1 MNLNPGNL
9 FNKGN
14 LPLTGINRRAPSLLG
29 PLFFVLACFLLVLS
43 SAAFAK
49 TLTDIDGNQVEIPDN
64 PQRIVLGESRML
76 YTLALLEPGNPFQHI
91 VAWPQDLKK
100 YDSQT
105 WNSFARQFPQ
115 MLKIPS
121 LGPGGPSAI
130 NPEQV
135 LALRPDVVIL
145 PSLARYDDADLRLV
159 TMLKAAH
166 IPVVKIDLRVHL
178 LKNTRRSVEIFGE
191 VLNQQAR
198 AQAFNQFYTAHMQVI
213 QERLASYQGVKPSVL
228 LQLHLGRRNECCV
241 TAVNG
246 SLGELLNAAGG
257 DNIASITQHGV
268 FGRLSEEQ
276 VIAAQPDYYF
286 ATGFANNSSQGL
298 LKLGPEVAPDA
309 VQSSFTQLTS
319 QQNGLRELKALHNGH
334 SAVIWMNFYLSPW
347 HIAATEFMAKTLYP
361 QLFAD
366 VNPEKTLQQIF
377 HDFLPIPYSGTYFA
391 TINAPVN
398 P

>member
-1 MNLNPGNL
+1 MNSDSI
-9 FNKGN
+9 FS
-14 LPLTGINRRAPSLLG
+14 TGARRAPSLLATI
-29 PLFFVLACFLLVLS
+29 LAGFLLLVS
-43 SAAFAK
+43 SCAWAK
-49 TLTDIDGNQVEIPDN
+49 TVTDIDGNRVEIPDR

-76 YTLALLEPGNPFQHI
+76 YTLALLEPGDPFQHI

-121 LGPGGPSAI
+121 LGSGGPNAI
-130 NPEQV
+130 NPEQI
-135 LALRPDVVIL
+135 LALKPDVVIL

-198 AQAFNQFYTAHMQVI
+198 AQAFNQFYDQHMQVI
-213 QERLASYQGVKPSVL
+213 RERLATYQGAKPSVL

-241 TAVNG
+241 TAING

-257 DNIASITQHGV
+257 DNIANKTQHGV
-268 FGRLSEEQ
+268 FGRLSEES
-276 VIAAQPDYYF
+276 VIAAQPQYYF
-286 ATGFANNSSQGL
+286 ATGFADNASQGL
-298 LKLGPEVAPDA
+298 LKLGPEVAPET
-309 VQSSFTQLTS
+309 VLSSFKQLTA
-319 QQNGLRELKALHNGH
+319 QQKGLRELSALKNSH

-361 QLFAD
+361 KLFAD
-366 VNPEKTLQQIF
+366 IDPEKTLQQIF
-377 HDFLPIPYSGTYFA
+377 HDFLPIPYSGTYF
-391 TINAPVN
+391 INIPPASDK
-398 P
+398 

>member
-1 MNLNPGNL
+1 MSSDSVVKAGA
-9 FNKGN
+9 
-14 LPLTGINRRAPSLLG
+14 RRAPSLWG
-29 PLFFVLACFLLVLS
+29 PMLIVLACFLLVLS
-43 SAAFAK
+43 SAALAK
-49 TLTDIDGNQVEIPDN
+49 TVTDIDGNQVDIPDH
-64 PQRIVLGESRML
+64 PQRILLGESRML

-121 LGPGGPSAI
+121 LGSGGPNAI
-130 NPEQV
+130 NPEQI
-135 LALRPDVVIL
+135 LALKPDVVIL

-159 TMLKAAH
+159 SMLKAAH

-198 AQAFNQFYTAHMQVI
+198 AQAFNRFYDAHMQVI
-213 QERLASYQGVKPSVL
+213 RDRLASYHGAKPSVL

-257 DNIASITQHGV
+257 DNIAAKTQHGV
-268 FGRLSEEQ
+268 FGRLSEEM

-286 ATGFANNSSQGL
+286 ATGFGDNEAQGL
-298 LKLGPEVAPDA
+298 LKLGPEVALPA
-309 VQSSFTQLTS
+309 VQSSFAQLTS
-319 QQNGLRELKALHNGH
+319 QQNGLRELAALRNGH

-366 VNPEKTLQQIF
+366 VEPEQTLKQIF
-377 HDFLPIPYSGTYFA
+377 HDFLPIPYSGTYFTQIPA
-391 TINAPVN
+391 S
-398 P
+398 

>member
-1 MNLNPGNL
+1 MSSDSVVKAGA
-9 FNKGN
+9 
-14 LPLTGINRRAPSLLG
+14 RRAPSLLG
-29 PLFFVLACFLLVLS
+29 PMLMVLACFLLVLS
-43 SAAFAK
+43 SAALAK
-49 TLTDIDGNQVEIPDN
+49 TVTDIDGNQVDIPDH

-105 WNSFARQFPQ
+105 WNIFARQFPQ

-121 LGPGGPSAI
+121 LGSGGPNAI
-130 NPEQV
+130 NPEQI
-135 LALRPDVVIL
+135 LALKPDVVIL

-159 TMLKAAH
+159 SMLKAAH

-191 VLNQQAR
+191 VLNQQSR
-198 AQAFNQFYTAHMQVI
+198 AQAFNRFYDAHMQVI
-213 QERLASYQGVKPSVL
+213 RDRLASYHGAKPSVL

-241 TAVNG
+241 TAING

-257 DNIASITQHGV
+257 DNIAAKTQHGV
-268 FGRLSEEQ
+268 FGRLSEEM
-276 VIAAQPDYYF
+276 VIAAQPNYYF
-286 ATGFANNSSQGL
+286 ATGFGDNDAQGL
-298 LKLGPEVAPDA
+298 LKLGPEVALPA
-309 VQSSFTQLTS
+309 VQSSFAQLTA
-319 QQNGLRELKALHNGH
+319 QQNGLRELAALRNGH

-366 VNPEKTLQQIF
+366 VEPEQTLKQIF

-391 TINAPVN
+391 QIPAR
-398 P
+398 

>member
-1 MNLNPGNL
+1 MNSDS
-9 FNKGN
+9 
-14 LPLTGINRRAPSLLG
+14 IVVRRAPGLSG
-29 PLFFVLACFLLVLS
+29 PILVVLACFLLVLS
-43 SAAFAK
+43 SVASAK
-49 TLTDIDGNQVEIPDN
+49 TITDIDGNRVEIPDR

-76 YTLALLEPGNPFQHI
+76 YTLALLEPGDPFQHI

-105 WNSFARQFPQ
+105 WNSFARHFPQ

-121 LGPGGPSAI
+121 LGAGGPNAI
-130 NPEQV
+130 NPEQI
-135 LALRPDVVIL
+135 LALKPDVVIL

-198 AQAFNQFYTAHMQVI
+198 AEAFNRFYQQHMQVI
-213 QERLASYQGVKPSVL
+213 HDRLASYQGAKPSVL

-241 TAVNG
+241 TAING

-257 DNIASITQHGV
+257 DNIANKTQHGV
-268 FGRLSEEQ
+268 FGRLSEESA
-276 VIAAQPDYYF
+276 IAAQPQYYF
-286 ATGFANNSSQGL
+286 ATGFGDNASQGL
-298 LKLGPEVAPDA
+298 LKLGPDVAPET
-309 VQSSFTQLTS
+309 VLSSFKQLTA
-319 QQNGLRELKALHNGH
+319 QQNGLRELSALKNGH

-366 VNPEKTLQQIF
+366 LEPEKTLQQIF
-377 HDFLPIPYSGTYFA
+377 RDFLPIPYSGTYF
-391 TINAPVN
+391 INIPSASN
-398 P
+398 K

>member
-1 MNLNPGNL
+1 MNFKLL
-9 FNKGN
+9 S
-14 LPLTGINRRAPSLLG
+14 LRRAPTLLG
-29 PLFFVLACFLLVLS
+29 VFIQMLACFLLLQS
-43 SAAFAK
+43 SALAK
-49 TLTDIDGNQVEIPDN
+49 QIIDIDGNRVDIPDH

-76 YTLALLEPGNPFQHI
+76 YTLALLEPGDPFQHI

-105 WNSFARQFPQ
+105 WNRFARQFPQ
-115 MLKIPS
+115 MEKIPS
-121 LGPGGPSAI
+121 LGSGGPNAI
-130 NPEQV
+130 NPEQI

-159 TMLKAAH
+159 SMLQAAH

-198 AQAFNQFYTAHMQVI
+198 ASAFNHLYDTHMQVI
-213 QERLASYQGVKPSVL
+213 HARLASYHGAKPSVL

-241 TAVNG
+241 TAING

-257 DNIASITQHGV
+257 DNIASKIQHGV

-286 ATGFANNSSQGL
+286 ATGFADNAAPGL
-298 LKLGPEVAPDA
+298 LKLGPEVDA
-309 VQSSFTQLTS
+309 STVVASFKQLTA
-319 QQNGLRELKALHNGH
+319 QQNGLRELQALHNGH
-334 SAVIWMNFYLSPW
+334 AAAIWMNFYLSPW

-361 QLFAD
+361 QLFSD
-366 VNPEKTLQQIF
+366 IDPEATLKKIF
-377 HDFLPIPYSGTYFA
+377 AEYLPIPYHGTYFTTISA
-391 TINAPVN
+391 TPDK
-398 P
+398 

>member
-1 MNLNPGNL
+1 MGLWSGVWAKIGIDIVGNWVE
-9 FNKGN
+9 
-14 LPLTGINRRAPSLLG
+14 LPEHPHSM
-29 PLFFVLACFLLVLS
+29 
-43 SAAFAK
+43 
-49 TLTDIDGNQVEIPDN
+49 
-64 PQRIVLGESRML
+64 VLGESRML
-76 YTLALLEPGNPFQHI
+76 YIHARREPGDSFENI
-91 VAWPQDLKK
+91 AAWPQDLKK
-100 YDSQT
+100 YDRQT

-121 LGPGGPSAI
+121 LGPGGPTAI

-135 LALRPDVVIL
+135 LALKPDVVIL

-159 TMLKAAH
+159 SMLKAAH

-178 LKNTRRSVEIFGE
+178 LKNTRRSVEIFAE

-198 AQAFNQFYTAHMQVI
+198 AQAFNRFYDAHMQVI
-213 QERLASYQGVKPSVL
+213 RQRLAGWHGKKPSVL

-257 DNIASITQHGV
+257 DNIARHTQHGV

-286 ATGFANNSSQGL
+286 ATGFANNETQGL
-298 LKLGPEVAPDA
+298 LKLGPEVALSA
-309 VQSSFTQLTS
+309 VQSSFTTLTA
-319 QQNGLRELKALHNGH
+319 QQNGLRELTALHNGH

-366 VNPEKTLQQIF
+366 INPEETLQQIF

-391 TINAPVN
+391 TMPAQ
-398 P
+398 

>member
-1 MNLNPGNL
+1 MLV
-9 FNKGN
+9 
-14 LPLTGINRRAPSLLG
+14 
-29 PLFFVLACFLLVLS
+29 VLACFLLVLS
-43 SAAFAK
+43 SVASAK
-49 TLTDIDGNQVEIPDN
+49 TITDIDGNRVEIPDR

-76 YTLALLEPGNPFQHI
+76 YTLALLEPGDPFQHI

-105 WNSFARQFPQ
+105 WNSFARHFPK

-121 LGPGGPSAI
+121 LGAGGPNAI
-130 NPEQV
+130 NPEQI
-135 LALRPDVVIL
+135 LALKPDVVIL

-198 AQAFNQFYTAHMQVI
+198 AEAFNRFYQQHMQVI
-213 QERLASYQGVKPSVL
+213 HDRLASYQGAKPSVL

-241 TAVNG
+241 TAING

-257 DNIASITQHGV
+257 DNIANKTQHGV
-268 FGRLSEEQ
+268 FGRLSEES
-276 VIAAQPDYYF
+276 VIAAQPQYYF
-286 ATGFANNSSQGL
+286 ATGFGDNASQGL
-298 LKLGPEVAPDA
+298 LKLGPDVAPETVLA
-309 VQSSFTQLTS
+309 SFKQLTA
-319 QQNGLRELKALHNGH
+319 QQNGLRELSALKNGH

-366 VNPEKTLQQIF
+366 LEPEKTLQQIF
-377 HDFLPIPYSGTYFA
+377 RDFLPIPYSGTYF
-391 TINAPVN
+391 INIPPASN
-398 P
+398 K

>member
-1 MNLNPGNL
+1 MNSDSIFDQGAP
-9 FNKGN
+9 
-14 LPLTGINRRAPSLLG
+14 RAPSLLG
-29 PLFFVLACFLLVLS
+29 PMLVVLACFLLVLS
-43 SAAFAK
+43 SAAWAK
-49 TLTDIDGNQVEIPDN
+49 TITDIDGNRVEIPDH

-76 YTLALLEPGNPFQHI
+76 YTLALLEPGDPFQHI

-121 LGPGGPSAI
+121 LGAGGPNAI
-130 NPEQV
+130 NPEQI
-135 LALRPDVVIL
+135 LALKPDVVIL

-198 AQAFNQFYTAHMQVI
+198 AEAFNRFYQQHMQVI
-213 QERLASYQGVKPSVL
+213 HDRLASYQGAKPSVL

-241 TAVNG
+241 TAING

-257 DNIASITQHGV
+257 DNIANKTQRGV
-268 FGRLSEEQ
+268 FGRLSEES
-276 VIAAQPDYYF
+276 VIAAQPQYYF
-286 ATGFANNSSQGL
+286 ATGFGDNASQGL
-298 LKLGPEVAPDA
+298 LKLGPDVAPET
-309 VQSSFTQLTS
+309 VLRSFKQLTA
-319 QQNGLRELKALHNGH
+319 QQNGLRELSALKNGH

-366 VNPEKTLQQIF
+366 LQPEKTLQQIF
-377 HDFLPIPYSGTYFA
+377 HDFLPIPYSGTYF
-391 TINAPVN
+391 INIPPVSDK
-398 P
+398 

>member
-1 MNLNPGNL
+1 MNSDAIFSPGA
-9 FNKGN
+9 
-14 LPLTGINRRAPSLLG
+14 RRAPSLLG
-29 PLFFVLACFLLVLS
+29 PMLRVLACFLLLLS
-43 SAAFAK
+43 SAAWAK
-49 TLTDIDGNQVEIPDN
+49 TIIDIDGNHVVIPDH

-76 YTLALLEPGNPFQHI
+76 YTLALLEPGDPFQHI

-121 LGPGGPSAI
+121 LGSGGPNAI
-130 NPEQV
+130 NPEQI
-135 LALRPDVVIL
+135 LAMKPDVVIL

-198 AQAFNQFYTAHMQVI
+198 AQAFNRFYDRHMQVI
-213 QERLASYQGVKPSVL
+213 RERLDRYHGPKPSVL

-241 TAVNG
+241 TAING

-257 DNIASITQHGV
+257 ENIANKTQHGV
-268 FGRLSEEQ
+268 FGRLSEES
-276 VIAAQPDYYF
+276 VIAAQPDYYI
-286 ATGFANNSSQGL
+286 ATGFGDNASQGL
-298 LKLGPEVAPDA
+298 LKLGPEVAPET
-309 VQSSFTQLTS
+309 VLSSFRQLTA
-319 QQNGLRELKALHNGH
+319 QQNGLRELNAVHNGH

-366 VNPEKTLQQIF
+366 VEPEQTLQQIF
-377 HDFLPIPYSGTYFA
+377 HDFLPIPFSGTYFTLISA
-391 TINAPVN
+391 TDDK
-398 P
+398 

>member
-1 MNLNPGNL
+1 LNSKSIFTYAL
-9 FNKGN
+9 A
-14 LPLTGINRRAPSLLG
+14 LMLL
-29 PLFFVLACFLLVLS
+29 ALS
-43 SAAFAK
+43 SAVSAK
-49 TLTDIDGNQVEIPDN
+49 IITDIDGNRVEIPDH

-76 YTLALLEPGNPFQHI
+76 YTLALLEPGDPFQHI

-121 LGPGGPSAI
+121 LGSGGPNAI
-130 NPEQV
+130 NPEQI
-135 LALRPDVVIL
+135 LALQPDVVIL

-159 TMLKAAH
+159 SMLKAAH

-198 AQAFNQFYTAHMQVI
+198 AQAFNRFYSAHMQVI
-213 QERLASYQGVKPSVL
+213 RERLANYHGAKPSVL

-241 TAVNG
+241 TAING
-246 SLGELLNAAGG
+246 SLGELLNVAGG
-257 DNIASITQHGV
+257 ANIASKTQHGV
-268 FGRLSEEQ
+268 FGRLSEET
-276 VIAAQPDYYF
+276 VIAAQPDDYF
-286 ATGFANNSSQGL
+286 ATGFGDNTSQGL
-298 LKLGPEVAPDA
+298 LKLGPEVAPET
-309 VQSSFTQLTS
+309 VRSSFKQLTA
-319 QQNGLRELKALHNGH
+319 QQNGLRELNALHNGH

-366 VNPEKTLQQIF
+366 VDPQQTLQQIF
-377 HDFLPIPYSGTYFA
+377 HEFLPIPYSGTYFMA
-391 TINAPVN
+391 IDAAEEK
-398 P
+398 

>member
-1 MNLNPGNL
+1 MNSDTLMPAGGRRPAAL
-9 FNKGN
+9 FK
-14 LPLTGINRRAPSLLG
+14 PMRLL
-29 PLFFVLACFLLVLS
+29 LACLLLALS
-43 SAAFAK
+43 SAALAK
-49 TLTDIDGNQVEIPDN
+49 TVVDIDGNAVEIPDR

-76 YTLALLEPGNPFQHI
+76 YTLALLEPGDPFRHI
-91 VAWPQDLKK
+91 VAWPRDLQK

-105 WNSFARQFPQ
+105 WNSFARRFPQ

-121 LGPGGPSAI
+121 LGPGGPNAI

-159 TMLKAAH
+159 SMLQAAH

-198 AQAFNQFYTAHMQVI
+198 AAAFNRFYAAHMQVI
-213 QERLASYQGVKPSVL
+213 QQRLADYRGPRPSVL
-228 LQLHLGRRNECCV
+228 LQLHLGRRNECCI

-246 SLGELLNAAGG
+246 SLGELLQAAGG
-257 DNIASITQHGV
+257 ENIASKTQHGV
-268 FGRLSEEQ
+268 FGRLSEEA
-276 VIAAQPDYYF
+276 VIAAQPDFYF
-286 ATGFANNSSQGL
+286 ATGFSDNAAQGL

-309 VQSSFTQLTS
+309 VVSSFRQLTNR
-319 QQNGLRELKALHNGH
+319 QNGLRELAALRNGH
-334 SAVIWMNFYLSPW
+334 SAAIWMNFYLSPW

-366 VNPEKTLQQIF
+366 VDPQQTLATLF
-377 HDFLPIPYSGTYFA
+377 REFLPIPYSGTLFM
-391 TINAPVN
+391 TIPPAP
-398 P
+398 

>member
-1 MNLNPGNL
+1 MN
-9 FNKGN
+9 FDSIVT
-14 LPLTGINRRAPSLLG
+14 TGARRAPALLA
-29 PLFFVLACFLLVLS
+29 LLLLLQLALTS
-43 SAAFAK
+43 NAWAK
-49 TLTDIDGNQVEIPDN
+49 TITDIDGNRVAIPDH
-64 PQRIVLGESRML
+64 PQRIILGESRML
-76 YTLALLEPGNPFQHI
+76 YTLALLEPGDPFQHI

-105 WNSFARQFPQ
+105 WNSFARRFPQ

-121 LGPGGPSAI
+121 LGSGGPNAI
-130 NPEQV
+130 NPEQI
-135 LALRPDVVIL
+135 LALKPDVVIL

-198 AQAFNQFYTAHMQVI
+198 AQAFNRFYDKHMQVI
-213 QERLASYQGVKPSVL
+213 DERLAGYHGSKPSVL

-241 TAVNG
+241 TAING

-257 DNIASITQHGV
+257 DNIASKTQHGV
-268 FGRLSEEQ
+268 FGRLTEEK

-286 ATGFANNSSQGL
+286 ATGFADNASQGL
-298 LKLGPEVAPDA
+298 LKLGPDVAA
-309 VQSSFTQLTS
+309 ETVLTSFKQLTA
-319 QQNGLRELKALHNGH
+319 QQNGLRELTALRNGH
-334 SAVIWMNFYLSPW
+334 AAVIWMNFYLSPW

-361 QLFAD
+361 QLFTD
-366 VNPEKTLQQIF
+366 VEPEQTLQQIF
-377 HDFLPIPYSGTYFA
+377 RDFLPIPYSGTYFR
-391 TINAPVN
+391 IIPVTHN
-398 P
+398 K

>member
-1 MNLNPGNL
+1 M
-9 FNKGN
+9 
-14 LPLTGINRRAPSLLG
+14 LG
-29 PLFFVLACFLLVLS
+29 PFLRVLACFLLVLS
-43 SAAFAK
+43 SAALAK
-49 TLTDIDGNQVEIPDN
+49 NVTDIDGNQVEIPDH

-76 YTLALLEPGNPFQHI
+76 YTLAMLEPGNPFQHI

-121 LGPGGPSAI
+121 LGSGGPNAI
-130 NPEQV
+130 NPEQI
-135 LALRPDVVIL
+135 LSLKPDVVIL

-159 TMLKAAH
+159 SMLKAAH
-166 IPVVKIDLRVHL
+166 IPVVKVDLRVHL

-198 AQAFNQFYTAHMQVI
+198 AQAFNRFYDAHMQVI
-213 QERLASYQGVKPSVL
+213 RERLARYEGPKPSVL

-257 DNIASITQHGV
+257 ANIAAQTQHGV
-268 FGRLSEEQ
+268 FGRLSEEM

-286 ATGFANNSSQGL
+286 ATGFGDSHAQGL
-298 LKLGPEVAPDA
+298 LKLGPEVEAPD

-319 QQNGLRELKALHNGH
+319 QQNGLRELNALRNGH

-366 VNPEKTLQQIF
+366 VEPEQTLKQIF
-377 HDFLPIPYSGTYFA
+377 HDFLPIPYSGTYFMQIPA
-391 TINAPVN
+391 TK
-398 P
+398 

>member
-1 MNLNPGNL
+1 LSSDSVVKAGA
-9 FNKGN
+9 
-14 LPLTGINRRAPSLLG
+14 RRAPSLLG
-29 PLFFVLACFLLVLS
+29 PMLFVLACFLLVLS
-43 SAAFAK
+43 SAALAK
-49 TLTDIDGNQVEIPDN
+49 TVTDIDGNQVEIPDH

-76 YTLALLEPGNPFQHI
+76 YTLALLEPGDPFRHI

-121 LGPGGPSAI
+121 LGPGGPNAI

-135 LALRPDVVIL
+135 LALKPDVVIL

-159 TMLKAAH
+159 SMLKAAH

-191 VLNQQAR
+191 VLDQQAR
-198 AQAFNQFYTAHMQVI
+198 AQAFNRFYDAHMQVI
-213 QERLASYQGVKPSVL
+213 RERLSTYHGKKPSVL

-257 DNIASITQHGV
+257 DNIARQTQHGV

-276 VIAAQPDYYF
+276 VIAAQPDNYF
-286 ATGFANNSSQGL
+286 ATGFGNNDAQGL
-298 LKLGPEVAPDA
+298 LKLGPEVALDA
-309 VQSSFTQLTS
+309 VQSSFKQLTT
-319 QQNGLRELKALHNGH
+319 QQNGLRELTALHNGH

-366 VNPEKTLQQIF
+366 IEPEETLKQIF
-377 HDFLPIPYSGTYFA
+377 HDFLPIHYSGTYFA
-391 TINAPVN
+391 QLPAK
-398 P
+398 

>member
-1 MNLNPGNL
+1 ML
-9 FNKGN
+9 
-14 LPLTGINRRAPSLLG
+14 I
-29 PLFFVLACFLLVLS
+29 VLACFLLVLS
-43 SAAFAK
+43 SAALAK
-49 TLTDIDGNQVEIPDN
+49 TVTDIDGNQVDIPDH

-121 LGPGGPSAI
+121 LGSGGPNAI
-130 NPEQV
+130 NPEQI
-135 LALRPDVVIL
+135 LALKPDVVIL

-159 TMLKAAH
+159 SMLKAAH

-198 AQAFNQFYTAHMQVI
+198 AQAFNRFYDAHMQVI
-213 QERLASYQGVKPSVL
+213 RDRLASYHGAKPSVL

-257 DNIASITQHGV
+257 DNIAAKTQHGV
-268 FGRLSEEQ
+268 FGRLSEEM

-286 ATGFANNSSQGL
+286 ATGFGDNEAQGL
-298 LKLGPEVAPDA
+298 LKLGPEVALPA
-309 VQSSFTQLTS
+309 VQSSFAQLTA
-319 QQNGLRELKALHNGH
+319 QQNGLRELAALRNGH

-366 VNPEKTLQQIF
+366 VEPEQTLKQIF
-377 HDFLPIPYSGTYFA
+377 NDFLPIPYSGTYFTQIPA
-391 TINAPVN
+391 S
-398 P
+398 

>member
-1 MNLNPGNL
+1 MSSDSFVKAGA
-9 FNKGN
+9 
-14 LPLTGINRRAPSLLG
+14 RRAPSLLG
-29 PLFFVLACFLLVLS
+29 PMMMVLACFLLVLS
-43 SAAFAK
+43 SAALAK
-49 TLTDIDGNQVEIPDN
+49 TVTDIDGNQVDIPDH

-121 LGPGGPSAI
+121 LGSGGPNAI
-130 NPEQV
+130 NPEQI
-135 LALRPDVVIL
+135 LALKPDVVIL

-159 TMLKAAH
+159 SMLKAAH

-191 VLNQQAR
+191 VLNQQSR
-198 AQAFNQFYTAHMQVI
+198 AQAFNRFYDAHMQVI
-213 QERLASYQGVKPSVL
+213 RDRLASYHGAKPSVL

-241 TAVNG
+241 TAING

-257 DNIASITQHGV
+257 DNIAAKTQHGV
-268 FGRLSEEQ
+268 FGRLSEEM

-286 ATGFANNSSQGL
+286 ATGFGDNDAQGL
-298 LKLGPEVAPDA
+298 LKLGPEVALPA
-309 VQSSFTQLTS
+309 VQSSFAQLTA
-319 QQNGLRELKALHNGH
+319 QQNGLRELAALRNGH

-366 VNPEKTLQQIF
+366 VEPEQTLKQIF

-391 TINAPVN
+391 QIPAR
-398 P
+398 

>member
-1 MNLNPGNL
+1 M
-9 FNKGN
+9 
-14 LPLTGINRRAPSLLG
+14 
-29 PLFFVLACFLLVLS
+29 LARILAGFLVLIS
-43 SAAFAK
+43 SAAWAK
-49 TLTDIDGNQVEIPDN
+49 TITDIDGTRVEIPDR

-76 YTLALLEPGNPFQHI
+76 YTLALLEPGDPFQHI

-121 LGPGGPSAI
+121 LGSGGPNAI
-130 NPEQV
+130 NPEQI
-135 LALRPDVVIL
+135 LALKPDVVIL

-198 AQAFNQFYTAHMQVI
+198 AQAFNQFYDQHMQVI
-213 QERLASYQGVKPSVL
+213 RERLATYQGAKPSVL

-241 TAVNG
+241 TAING

-257 DNIASITQHGV
+257 DNIANKTQHGV
-268 FGRLSEEQ
+268 FGRLSEES
-276 VIAAQPDYYF
+276 VIAARPQYYF
-286 ATGFANNSSQGL
+286 ATGFGDNASQGL
-298 LKLGPEVAPDA
+298 LKLGPDVAPET
-309 VQSSFTQLTS
+309 VISSFEQLTA
-319 QQNGLRELKALHNGH
+319 QQKGLRELSALKNGH

-347 HIAATEFMAKTLYP
+347 HIAAAEFMAKSLYP

-366 VNPEKTLQQIF
+366 VEPEKTLKQIF
-377 HDFLPIPYSGTYFA
+377 HDFLPIPYSGTYF
-391 TINAPVN
+391 INIPPVN
-398 P
+398 DR

>member
-1 MNLNPGNL
+1 MN
-9 FNKGN
+9 FNSVVALG
-14 LPLTGINRRAPSLLG
+14 LRYVTPLLKLMLIICVYLLQLLSG
-29 PLFFVLACFLLVLS
+29 SVLA
-43 SAAFAK
+43 K
-49 TLTDIDGNQVEIPDN
+49 TITDIDGNRVVIPDH

-76 YTLALLEPGNPFQHI
+76 YTLALLEPENPFRHI
-91 VAWPQDLKK
+91 VAWPHDLKK
-100 YDSQT
+100 YDNQT
-105 WNSFARQFPQ
+105 WNIFARQFPQ

-121 LGPGGPSAI
+121 LGPGGTVAI

-145 PSLARYDDADLRLV
+145 PSLARYDDADLRLINI
-159 TMLKAAH
+159 LQAAG

-191 VLNQQAR
+191 IFNQQAR
-198 AQAFNQFYTAHMQVI
+198 AQAFNHFYAAHMQKI
-213 QERLASYQGVKPSVL
+213 QKRLAGYQGPRPRVL
-228 LQLHLGRRNECCV
+228 LQLHLGRRDECCV

-246 SLGELLNAAGG
+246 SLGELLQAAGG
-257 DNIASITQHGV
+257 DNIASKTQHGV
-268 FGRLSEEQ
+268 FGRLSEEV

-286 ATGFANNSSQGL
+286 ATGLGENATQSL

-309 VQSSFTQLTS
+309 VVSSFRHLTAR
-319 QQNGLRELKALHNGH
+319 QNGLRELKALRNGH

-366 VNPEKTLQQIF
+366 VDPQQTLATLF
-377 HDFLPIPYSGTYFA
+377 REFLPIPYSGTLFMSVPPA
-391 TINAPVN
+391 R
-398 P
+398 

>member
-1 MNLNPGNL
+1 MNSKSIFTYALAL
-9 FNKGN
+9 M
-14 LPLTGINRRAPSLLG
+14 LL
-29 PLFFVLACFLLVLS
+29 ALS
-43 SAAFAK
+43 SAASAK
-49 TLTDIDGNQVEIPDN
+49 ILTDIDGNRVEIPDH

-76 YTLALLEPGNPFQHI
+76 YTLALLEPGDPFQHI

-121 LGPGGPSAI
+121 LGSGGPNAI
-130 NPEQV
+130 NPEQI
-135 LALRPDVVIL
+135 LALQPDVVIL

-159 TMLKAAH
+159 SMLKSAH

-198 AQAFNQFYTAHMQVI
+198 AQAFNRFYSAHMQVI
-213 QERLASYQGVKPSVL
+213 RERLANYHGTKPSVL

-241 TAVNG
+241 TAING
-246 SLGELLNAAGG
+246 SLGELLNVAGG
-257 DNIASITQHGV
+257 VNIASKTQHGV
-268 FGRLSEEQ
+268 FGRLSEET

-286 ATGFANNSSQGL
+286 ATGFGDNTSQGL
-298 LKLGPEVAPDA
+298 LKLGPEVAPEA
-309 VQSSFTQLTS
+309 VRSSFKQLTA
-319 QQNGLRELKALHNGH
+319 QQNGLRELNALHNGH

-366 VNPEKTLQQIF
+366 VDPQQTLQQIF
-377 HDFLPIPYSGTYFA
+377 HDFLPIPYSGTYFMA
-391 TINAPVN
+391 MDTAAKK
-398 P
+398 

>member
-1 MNLNPGNL
+1 MLV
-9 FNKGN
+9 
-14 LPLTGINRRAPSLLG
+14 
-29 PLFFVLACFLLVLS
+29 VLACFLLVLS
-43 SAAFAK
+43 SAAWAK
-49 TLTDIDGNQVEIPDN
+49 TITDIDGNRVEIPDR

-76 YTLALLEPGNPFQHI
+76 YTLALLEPGDPFQHI

-121 LGPGGPSAI
+121 LGAGGPNAI
-130 NPEQV
+130 NPEQI
-135 LALRPDVVIL
+135 LALKPDVVIL

-191 VLNQQAR
+191 VLNQQGR
-198 AQAFNQFYTAHMQVI
+198 AEAFNRFYQQHMQVI
-213 QERLASYQGVKPSVL
+213 HDRLASYQGAKPSVL

-241 TAVNG
+241 TAING

-257 DNIASITQHGV
+257 DNIANKTQRGV
-268 FGRLSEEQ
+268 FGRLSEES
-276 VIAAQPDYYF
+276 VIAAQPQYYF
-286 ATGFANNSSQGL
+286 ATGFGDNASQGL
-298 LKLGPEVAPDA
+298 LKLGPDVAPET
-309 VQSSFTQLTS
+309 VLTSFKQLTT
-319 QQNGLRELKALHNGH
+319 QQNGLRELSALKNGH

-366 VNPEKTLQQIF
+366 LQPEKTLQQIF
-377 HDFLPIPYSGTYFA
+377 HDFLPIPYSGTYF
-391 TINAPVN
+391 INIPPVSDK
-398 P
+398 

>member
-1 MNLNPGNL
+1 MSSDSVVIAGA
-9 FNKGN
+9 
-14 LPLTGINRRAPSLLG
+14 RRAPSLWG
-29 PLFFVLACFLLVLS
+29 PMLIVLACFLLVLS
-43 SAAFAK
+43 SAALAK
-49 TLTDIDGNQVEIPDN
+49 TVTDIDGNQVDIPDH

-105 WNSFARQFPQ
+105 WNRFAHQFPQ

-121 LGPGGPSAI
+121 LGSGGPNAI
-130 NPEQV
+130 NPEQI
-135 LALRPDVVIL
+135 LALKPDVVIL

-159 TMLKAAH
+159 SMLKAAH

-198 AQAFNQFYTAHMQVI
+198 AQAFNRFYDAHMQVI
-213 QERLASYQGVKPSVL
+213 RDRLASYHGAKPSVL

-241 TAVNG
+241 TAING

-257 DNIASITQHGV
+257 DNIAAKTQHGV
-268 FGRLSEEQ
+268 FGRLSEEM
-276 VIAAQPDYYF
+276 VIAAQPDFYF
-286 ATGFANNSSQGL
+286 ATGFGDNDAQGL
-298 LKLGPEVAPDA
+298 LKLGPEVALPA
-309 VQSSFTQLTS
+309 VQSSFAQLTA
-319 QQNGLRELKALHNGH
+319 QQNGLRELAALRNGH

-366 VNPEKTLQQIF
+366 VEPEQTLKQIF
-377 HDFLPIPYSGTYFA
+377 HDFLPIPYSGTYFTQIPA
-391 TINAPVN
+391 K
-398 P
+398 